1 MCAVWVAR
9 CDAIDAGV
17 AEARGNVKRD
27 SFTRSDMLVTLIW
40 RRYLTR
46 LAVTAALASV
56 HAPVCAQDAA
66 ELKRA
71 RALFQ
76 QATEL
81 EQAKNWTAAL
91 QGFREVGQV
100 RMTPQVRFH
109 IAVCEEGLGRLVAA
123 LGGYELALADADKV
137 GPDFKAEVEANVTK
151 LRARIPKLVI
161 ERGAGA
167 NAAAIEL
174 DGVAVGD
181 SSVGVEVPLD
191 PGPHAVTAKAPNRK
205 PFEANVTLT
214 EQQTARLEVVLEEL
228 PPELLRPS
236 GAPPPVDKPPSKV
249 VPFVIGGVG
258 VASLIGSG
266 VLFALRQSTLK
277 ELQDACGPGG
287 KQCPPSKQSRYDDLK
302 FYHYGAEI
310 TLGVGVAAI
319 GAAGALLYFQRRKKE
334 PVREAAVELQL
345 VPTLPLAQS
354 QPLGATLR
362 GTF

>member
-1 MCAVWVAR
+1 
-9 CDAIDAGV
+9 
-17 AEARGNVKRD
+17 
-27 SFTRSDMLVTLIW
+27 MLVSLNSRTWVSSL
-40 RRYLTR
+40 
-46 LAVTAALASV
+46 ALALVIVGSQ
-56 HAPVCAQDAA
+56 APALAQDAA
-66 ELKRA
+66 ELKKA
-71 RALFQ
+71 RAQFQ

-91 QGFREVGQV
+91 QAFREVGQV

-137 GPDFKAEVEANVTK
+137 GPDFKGEVEENVNK

-205 PFEANVTLT
+205 PFEASVTLT
-214 EQQTARLEVVLEEL
+214 EEQTTHLEVKLEEL
-228 PPELLRPS
+228 PPELLRTGS
-236 GAPPPVDKPPSKV
+236 GPPPPEKPPSKV

-266 VLFALRQSTLK
+266 VLFGLRQSTLN
-277 ELQDACGPGG
+277 ELEDACGSDG
-287 KQCPPSKQSRYDDLK
+287 KHCPQSKQSRYDDLK
-302 FYHYGAEI
+302 FYHYGAEV
-310 TLGVGVAAI
+310 TLGVGIAAV
-319 GAAGALLYFQRRKKE
+319 GTAGALLFFQRKKKE
-334 PVREAAVELQL
+334 PAKDAAAVQMQL
-345 VPTLPLAQS
+345 LPSLPLTGQS
-354 QPLGATLR
+354 PLGATLR
-362 GTF
+362 GAF